1 VPAHIS
7 TDRTC
12 HPLRR
17 IVGIPCYS
25 LVVTRRPAFVIFD
38 MDDVLC
44 HYDLGR
50 RLRRLAALANTT
62 ARDVRAAIWDSGFE
76 ELSDAGEYPDSDV
89 YLREFATRLGF
100 SISREQWIA
109 ARREAMIPKDD
120 VIDIVKALHGQVP
133 LAIYTNNGPIVKESL
148 DTLLPEAAPYFSQ
161 RFCSYEFGTKKPDPE
176 SFTRLARKLDLPPED
191 CWFIDDKKSNVEG
204 ARLAGLR
211 AHHFRNAGL
220 LRDEAVVQGLQPGA

>member
-1 VPAHIS
+1 VQKSPAI
-7 TDRTC
+7 
-12 HPLRR
+12 
-17 IVGIPCYS
+17 
-25 LVVTRRPAFVIFD
+25 VIFD

-50 RLRRLAALANTT
+50 RLRKLAALANTT

-76 ELSDAGEYPDSDV
+76 DLADAGGYPDSNV
-89 YLREFATRLGF
+89 YLHEFAIRLGF
-100 SISREQWIA
+100 AITRDQWIA

-120 VIDIVKALHGQVP
+120 VLAIVRNLHGLVP
-133 LAIYTNNGPIVKESL
+133 LAIYTNNGPIVKENL
-148 DTLLPEAAPYFSQ
+148 DTLLPEAAPYFLQ

-211 AHHFRNAGL
+211 AHHFRNADL
-220 LRDEAVVQGLQPGA
+220 LRDEVVAQGLHLAPGIASSPLKT